1 MQIYKKTRL
10 GLFGSVG
17 KLIIKIFIVTLLIFI
32 VIILLNKINFPSPN
46 KIIEKKIPNENFKI
60 IK

>member
-1 MQIYKKTRL
+1 MQIYKKTRP
-10 GLFGSVG
+10 GLFGSVS
-17 KLIIKIFIVTLLIFI
+17 KLLIKIFILISFI
-32 VIILLNKINFPSPN
+32 FLIIVLLNKINFPSPN

>member
-1 MQIYKKTRL
+1 MQIYKKTRP

-17 KLIIKIFIVTLLIFI
+17 KLLIKILILTSFIFLII
-32 VIILLNKINFPSPN
+32 VLLNKINFPSPN